1 MLVRS
6 DLHGYQRHAVDFI
19 KDTPN
24 CALWL
29 DMGLGKTVSTLT
41 ALADLLEAKEIK
53 RALIIAPLRVALSTW
68 PNEMKQWRHL
78 YRMEY
83 NQLAGLT
90 AKVREARVRCTDY
103 GLTIVNRE
111 LVPWLVEYWGQKW
124 PYDCIVID
132 ESSAFKS
139 TQAKRWRALRS
150 VLPKITRTIELTA
163 TPASNNLID
172 VWPQIYL
179 MDRGERLGKTKGV
192 FLEQFCRQVGN
203 PQWNQWQV
211 RPDRL
216 QVLYDKLSDICLR
229 MKAEDYID
237 VPDRVD
243 SVIQITLPAKVSSQY
258 RTLQKEFI
266 LSLESG
272 EITAANAAVQAGKLL
287 QMCNGAMYL
296 DEGGWEVVHDDKLDA
311 LTEIVEQTSEPILVA
326 YQFKSDL
333 ARLQKRF
340 PKAEALGK
348 DPATIDRW
356 NEGRIPMLL
365 AHPASA
371 GHGLNLQRGGRTIVW
386 FGLPWSLEL
395 YAQFNGRLHRQGQDK
410 PVLVYHLLASG
421 TVDEAVHAALSKKD
435 ATQNDLLEAVKRLQN
450 PRK

>member
-1 MLVRS
+1 MLSRS
-6 DLHGYQRHAVDFI
+6 ELHAYQHQAVDFI
-19 KDTPN
+19 KNTPD

-41 ALADLLEAKEIK
+41 ALADLLEAKEVK

-83 NQLAGLT
+83 NQLAGCT
-90 AKVREARVRCTDY
+90 AKVREARARCTDF
-103 GLTIVNRE
+103 GITIINRE
-111 LVPWLVEYWGQKW
+111 LVPWLVEFWGQRW
-124 PYDCIVID
+124 PYDCVVID

-172 VWPQIYL
+172 IWPQIYL
-179 MDRGERLGKTKGV
+179 MDRGERLGKTKGI
-192 FLEQFCRQVGN
+192 FLQNFCRQVGN
-203 PQWNQWQV
+203 PQWNQWEV
-211 RPDRL
+211 RPDKL
-216 QVLYDKLSDICLR
+216 NALYAKLSDICLR

-237 VPDRVD
+237 VPDRID
-243 SVIQITLPAKVSSQY
+243 SVISVTLPAKTLSQY
-258 RTLQKEFI
+258 KILQSEFI
-266 LSLESG
+266 LSLERG
-272 EITAANAAVQAGKLL
+272 EITAVNAAVQANKLL
-287 QMCNGAMYL
+287 QLCNGAMYL
-296 DEGGWEVVHDDKLDA
+296 DDGGWEVVHEHKLDTLA
-311 LTEIVEQTSEPILVA
+311 EIVEQTAEPVLVA

-333 ARLQKRF
+333 ARLLKKF
-340 PKAEALGK
+340 PKAEVLGK
-348 DPATIDRW
+348 DPAAIDKW
-356 NEGRIPMLL
+356 NEGKTPMLL

-410 PVLVYHLLASG
+410 PVLVYHVLAEG
-421 TVDEAVHAALSKKD
+421 TVDEAVHATLKSKD
-435 ATQNDLLEAVKRLQN
+435 ATQASLLESVKRLQSMK
-450 PRK
+450 R

>member
-1 MLVRS
+1 MLSRL
-6 DLHGYQRHAVDFI
+6 DFHPYQERAVEWI
-19 KDTPN
+19 KQKDSS
-24 CALWL
+24 ALWL
-29 DMGLGKTVSTLT
+29 DMGLGKTATTLT
-41 ALADLLEAKEIK
+41 AVADLIK
-53 RALIIAPLRVALSTW
+53 TGHAHRVLIIAPLRVALSTW
-68 PNEMKQWRHL
+68 PAEAKKWSHL
-78 YRMEY
+78 KDIHIQ
-83 NQLAGLT
+83 QLAGLP
-90 AKVREARVRCTDY
+90 AAARQRALVAPY
-103 GLTIVNRE
+103 NISIINRE
-111 LVPWLVEYWGQKW
+111 LVPWLVEFYGQKW
-124 PYDCIVID
+124 PFDTVVID
-132 ESSAFKS
+132 EASAFKS

-150 VLPKITRTIELTA
+150 VLPKVNRVIELTA
-163 TPASNNLID
+163 TPSANSLID
-172 VWPQIYL
+172 LWPQIYL
-179 MDRGERLGKTKGV
+179 LDRGERLGKTKGI
-192 FLEQFCRQVGN
+192 FLEKFCRQIGN
-203 PQWNQWQV
+203 PQWNQWEV
-211 RPDRL
+211 RPERRDAL
-216 QVLYDKLSDICLR
+216 FTLLSDICLR
-229 MKAEDYID
+229 MKAEDYLD
-237 VPDRVD
+237 VPDRIDNVI
-243 SVIQITLPAKVSSQY
+243 SVTLAGNTLVQY

-356 NEGRIPMLL
+356 NDGRIPMLL

-421 TVDEAVHAALSKKD
+421 TVDEAVYAALGKKD
-435 ATQNDLLEAVKRLQN
+435 ATQSDLLEAVKKLQSTL
-450 PRK
+450 R

>member
-1 MLVRS
+1 MLSRS
-6 DLHGYQRHAVDFI
+6 NLHGYQNAAVDFI
-19 KDTPN
+19 KNTPN

-41 ALADLLEAKEIK
+41 ALADLLEAKEVK

-68 PNEMKQWRHL
+68 PNEMKAWRHL
-78 YRMEY
+78 HRMEY
-83 NQLAGLT
+83 NQLGGCT
-90 AKVREARVRCTDY
+90 AKVREARARCTDF

-111 LVPWLVEYWGQKW
+111 LVPWLVEFWGQKW

-179 MDRGERLGKTKGV
+179 MDRGERLGKTKGI
-192 FLEQFCRQVGN
+192 FLQNFCRQVGN

-216 QVLYDKLSDICLR
+216 NALYSKLSDICLR

-237 VPDRVD
+237 VPDRID
-243 SVIQITLPAKVSSQY
+243 SVTSVTLPAKTLAQY
-258 RTLQKEFI
+258 RALETDFI
-266 LSLESG
+266 LQLENG

-287 QMCNGAMYL
+287 QICNGAAYL
-296 DEGGWEVVHDDKLDA
+296 EEGGWEVLHDDKLDA
-311 LTEIVEQTSEPILVA
+311 LAEIVEQTDEPILVA

-333 ARLQKRF
+333 ARLKARF
-340 PKAEALGK
+340 PLAVALDK
-348 DPATIDRW
+348 SSATIDLW
-356 NEGRIPMLL
+356 NEGKIPMLL

-371 GHGLNLQRGGRTIVW
+371 GHGLNLQKGGRTIVW

-421 TVDEAVHAALSKKD
+421 TVDDAVYAALGKKD
-435 ATQNDLLEAVKRLQN
+435 ATQNDLLESVKRLQTRRN
-450 PRK
+450 